1 MAYTDASFY
10 KTEYGG
16 TVIPDEALAT
26 HLSRASDQIDA
37 LTYNRI
43 RGRGGLDNLSC
54 YQQECVKKAVCAQ
67 AEFNAQYGAY
77 ADMPLTG
84 YSIGDV
90 SLSFVTEKVNGVATT
105 RDVLNYLGQTG
116 LTSRVV

>member
-1 MAYTDASFY
+1 MYADADYY
-10 KTEYGG
+10 KREYSGNA
-16 TVIPDEALAT
+16 IPDEILLA

-43 RGRGGLDNLSC
+43 RGRGGFDNLSC
-54 YQQECVKKAVCAQ
+54 YQQECVQKAVCAQ

-90 SLSFVTEKVNGVATT
+90 SLSFATEKVNGVATT
-105 RDVLNYLGQTG
+105 REVLQYLAQTG
-116 LTSRVV
+116 LSCRRL

>member
-1 MAYTDASFY
+1 MAYADVDYY

-16 TVIPDEALAT
+16 TVIPHEGLPA

-43 RGRGGLDNLSC
+43 RGRGGFDNLSC
-54 YQQECVKKAVCAQ
+54 YQQECVQKAVCAQ
-67 AEFNAQYGAY
+67 ADFNAQYGAY

-90 SLSFVTEKVNGVATT
+90 SLSFATEKVNGVATT
-105 RDVLNYLGQTG
+105 REVLNYLGQSG
-116 LTSRVV
+116 LTCRRI

>member
-10 KTEYGG
+10 KIEYGG
-16 TVIPDEALAT
+16 TVITDGALAS
-26 HLSRASDQIDA
+26 HLSRASDQVDA

-43 RGRGGLDNLSC
+43 RGRGGFENLT
-54 YQQECVKKAVCAQ
+54 YFQQECVQKAVCTQ
-67 AEFNAQYGAY
+67 ADFNAQYGSY
-77 ADMPLTG
+77 IDLPLQS
-84 YSIGDV
+84 YSVGDI
-90 SLSFVTEKVNGVATT
+90 SLSFATEKINGVATT

>member
-1 MAYTDASFY
+1 MAYADASFY

-16 TVIPDEALAT
+16 SAIPYEALAG

-43 RGRGGLDNLSC
+43 RARGFDNLTFF
-54 YQQECVKKAVCAQ
+54 QQECIQKAVCAQ

-105 RDVLNYLGQTG
+105 REVLQYLAQTG
-116 LTSRVV
+116 LSCRRL

>member
-16 TVIPDEALAT
+16 TVIPDEALAS
-26 HLSRASDQIDA
+26 HLSRASDQVDA

-43 RGRGGLDNLSC
+43 RGRGFDNLTFF
-54 YQQECVKKAVCAQ
+54 QQECIQKAVCAQ
-67 AEFNAQYGAY
+67 ADFNAQYGAY
-77 ADMPLTG
+77 ADMPLQG
-84 YSIGDV
+84 YKIGDI
-90 SLSFVTEKVNGVATT
+90 SLSFATEKVNGVATT